1 MPSTKK
7 GSKKSSKKQGSSV
20 FSSFTQQQVTEFKEG
35 FSIMDADRD
44 GLLNKSDVRN
54 AFDIIGKIVSEKDL
68 DDMLNDAPG
77 PISFTMFVNM
87 FAERQSGPTD
97 DDETI
102 LKAFKA
108 FDNGDGKVDSEQ
120 FRGQLMSFGDKM
132 TGKEVDEVFAEM
144 EFDDDNNI
152 ELEPLIEMIV
162 GKTEEEAA
170 ATQEAAPA
178 E

>member
-1 MPSTKK
+1 M
-7 GSKKSSKKQGSSV
+7 
-20 FSSFTQQQVTEFKEG
+20 FSSFSQVQVTEFKEG
-35 FSIMDADRD
+35 FQLMDNDKD
-44 GLLNKSDVRN
+44 GILNKSDVRN
-54 AFDIIGKIVSEKDL
+54 AFDIIGKIVTDKEL
-68 DDMLNDAPG
+68 DDMMNDAPG

-108 FDNGDGKVDSEQ
+108 FDNGEGKVDSEQ
-120 FRGQLMSFGDKM
+120 FRGQLMSFGERM
-132 TGKEVDEVFAEM
+132 TGKEVDDVFAEM

-152 ELEPLIEMIV
+152 ELEPLIEMLV
-162 GKTEEEAA
+162 GKTEEDAA
-170 ATQEAAPA
+170 AAQEAAPA